1 MFRKNIRQGTA
12 SDIGAASA
20 HSNEYFY
27 DTEKGIYYYSDG
39 TSWSITTFHE
49 GRSVANHSGVTLNN
63 VAKLVMPANPDRKW
77 LFFQNISN
85 AHMHLGL
92 GYVPT
97 DVTGILI
104 PKDVNASLQLE
115 HYVVTGAI
123 YVLCN
128 TSNKNYVAL
137 EG

>member
-12 SDIGAASA
+12 SSIGEASA

-27 DTEKGIYYYSDG
+27 DTEKGIYYYSNG
-39 TSWSITTFHE
+39 TSWSVTTFHE
-49 GRSVANHSGVTLNN
+49 GRSVENYSSATAST
-63 VAKLVMPANPDRKW
+63 AKLVMPANPDRKW

-92 GYVPT
+92 GYIPT
-97 DVTGILI
+97 GLTGILI

-115 HYVVTGAI
+115 HFTVTGPI
-123 YVLCN
+123 YVTCE
-128 TSNKNYVAL
+128 SAGKNYIAL